1 MKKLLPLLALVT
13 LCAAS
18 IQPVLAADLSGLGNL
33 SQSEFRTLSEDF
45 GAAFSY
51 KPVAPSEAQGLTG
64 FDLGV
69 ELTGTDITRSAGALT
84 KAGASDS
91 TMNTLLI
98 PKLHLHKGLTG
109 RMDVG
114 GFVGSVPAIN
124 ANLYGAELRYALL
137 QGGVATPAIGVRGA
151 FTQLSGPSQLTFN
164 TRSLDVSVS
173 KGFAVLTPY
182 VGVGQVWVNSS
193 PNAGSLAG
201 ESFNQGKV
209 FIGASMGLGLLKL
222 TFEGDRTGST
232 SSWGV
237 KLGLRW

>member
-1 MKKLLPLLALVT
+1 MKKLLSLLAVS
-13 LCAAS
+13 AALTQS
-18 IQPVLAADLSGLGNL
+18 ALAGDLSGLGGL

-51 KPVAPSEAQGLTG
+51 KPIAPSEAQGLTG

-69 ELTGTDITRSAGALT
+69 ELTGTDMSRSAGALT
-84 KAGASDS
+84 KAGASES
-91 TMNTLLI
+91 TMNLLLV

-109 RMDVG
+109 RMDAG
-114 GFVGSVPAIN
+114 AFIGSVPAIN

-164 TRSLDVSVS
+164 TRSLDISIS
-173 KGFAVLTPY
+173 KGFVLFTPY

-201 ESFNQGKV
+201 ENFNQGKV
-209 FIGASMGLGLLKL
+209 FAGASMGLGLFKL
-222 TFEGDRTGST
+222 TFEGDRTGDT
-232 SSWGV
+232 TSWGV